1 MHVWHHALKQRV
13 RAAVGSRLQDLS
25 VYSCFIFNSTLCM
38 LGNFACFC
46 RLLIFFFQ
54 NHLFLQ
60 NLVSRITS
68 VSNNLYPDQDRLLV
82 GPDLGPNC
90 LQRLSSD
97 DTNIK
102 L

>member
-46 RLLIFFFQ
+46 RLLIFFSKSFISSKFSFKNNISVKQ
-54 NHLFLQ
+54 F
-60 NLVSRITS
+60 VPRSGPTFSR
-68 VSNNLYPDQDRLLV
+68 
-82 GPDLGPNC
+82 PDLGPNC